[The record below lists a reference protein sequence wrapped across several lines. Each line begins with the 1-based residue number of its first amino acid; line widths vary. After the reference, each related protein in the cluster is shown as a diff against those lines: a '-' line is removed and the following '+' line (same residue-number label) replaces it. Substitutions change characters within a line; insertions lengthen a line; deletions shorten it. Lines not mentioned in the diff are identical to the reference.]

1 MKKICVINQKGG
13 SGKTTFAILSCLAL
27 ASAGRKVLA
36 VDCDPQAGLTNYL
49 SRSED
54 IRLGLFDIIVGS
66 KEFNIINVVRD
77 SITFDLIPADHR
89 LDKIYATMD
98 PFTFETMFNNLYYDF
113 VVFDTPPTVQGISRA
128 AAMASDKIFVPADI
142 SRGTILPTLYTLDS
156 LKQIKKKGKVVFVGY
171 KEPKEESKSFLA
183 DISRE
188 FMVRVKGSYAGT
200 IPKNITMQKLISDN
214 GLKWSAKKKELLV
227 PILEILGEK

>member
-54 IRLGLFDIIVGS
+54 IRLELFDIILGS
-66 KEFNIINVVRD
+66 KEFNIINSVRD
-77 SITFDLIPADHR
+77 SISFDFIPADHR
-89 LDKIYATMD
+89 LDKIYTTMD
-98 PFTFETMFNNLYYDF
+98 PFTFETLFNELNYDY
-113 VVFDTPPTVQGISRA
+113 VVFDTPPTVQGISQA

-142 SRGTILPTLYTLDS
+142 SRGTILPIFYPL
-156 LKQIKKKGKVVFVGY
+156 G
-171 KEPKEESKSFLA
+171 SF
-183 DISRE
+183 
-188 FMVRVKGSYAGT
+188 F
-200 IPKNITMQKLISDN
+200 LII
-214 GLKWSAKKKELLV
+214 V
-227 PILEILGEK
+227 PF

>member
-1 MKKICVINQKGG
+1 MKKICIINQKGG

-77 SITFDLIPADHR
+77 SITFDIIPADHR

-98 PFTFETMFNNLYYDF
+98 PFTFETMFNNLGYDF

-142 SRGTILPTLYTLDS
+142 SRGTILPTIYTLES

-171 KEPKEESKSFLA
+171 KEPKEESKSFIA

-188 FMVRVKGSYAGT
+188 FMDRVKGSYAGT

-214 GLKWSAKKKELLV
+214 CLKWSAKKKELLN

>member
-13 SGKTTFAILSCLAL
+13 SGKTTFSILSCLAL
-27 ASAGRKVLA
+27 ASAGSKVLA

-54 IRLGLFDIIVGS
+54 IRLGLFDIILGS

-77 SITFDLIPADHR
+77 SIAFDFIPADHR

-98 PFTFETMFNNLYYDF
+98 PFTFETMFDNLNYDYII
-113 VVFDTPPTVQGISRA
+113 FDTPPTVQGISRA

-142 SRGTILPTLYTLDS
+142 SRGTILPTLYTLES
-156 LKQIKKKGKVVFVGY
+156 LRQIKKKGKVVFVGY
-171 KEPKEESKSFLA
+171 KEPKEESKSFIA

-188 FMVRVKGSYAGT
+188 FMDRVKGHYAGT
-200 IPKNITMQKLISDN
+200 IPKNITMQKLISDE
-214 GLKWSAKKKELLV
+214 GLKWSGKKKELLI

>member
-27 ASAGRKVLA
+27 ASVGKRVLA
-36 VDCDPQAGLTNYL
+36 VDCDPQAGLTHYL
-49 SRSED
+49 SRNDD
-54 IRLGLFDIIVGS
+54 IRLGLFDIILGS
-66 KEFNIINVVRD
+66 KDYNIINVVRD
-77 SITFDLIPADHR
+77 SISFDFIPADHR

-98 PFTFETMFNNLYYDF
+98 PFSFETIFDELNYDY

-128 AAMASDKIFVPADI
+128 AAMASENVFVPADI

-171 KEPKEESKSFLA
+171 KEPKEESKSFIA

-188 FMVRVKGSYAGT
+188 FMERVKGSYAGT
-200 IPKNITMQKLISDN
+200 IPRNITMQKLISDDS
-214 GLKWSAKKKELLV
+214 LKWTQKKKEQLL
-227 PILEILGEK
+227 PILDIIGVK

>member
-77 SITFDLIPADHR
+77 SITFDFIPADHR

-98 PFTFETMFNNLYYDF
+98 PFTFETMFDELGYDF

-142 SRGTILPTLYTLDS
+142 SRGTILPTLYTLES
-156 LKQIKKKGKVVFVGY
+156 LKQVKKKGQVVFVGY

-188 FMVRVKGSYAGT
+188 FMDRVKGSYAGT

>member
-1 MKKICVINQKGG
+1 VKKICVINQKGG

-27 ASAGRKVLA
+27 ASAGHKVLA

-54 IRLGLFDIIVGS
+54 IRLGLFDIIIGEKNV
-66 KEFNIINVVRD
+66 NIIKVVRD
-77 SITFDLIPADHR
+77 SISFDFIPADHR
-89 LDKIYATMD
+89 LDKIYTSLE
-98 PFTFETMFNNLYYDF
+98 PFLFKTLFDDFIYDYL
-113 VVFDTPPTVQGISRA
+113 VFDTPPTVQGISRA

-142 SRGTILPTLYTLDS
+142 SRGTILPTLYTLES
-156 LKQIKKKGKVVFVGY
+156 LKQIEKKGKVVFVGY

-188 FMVRVKGSYAGT
+188 FMDRVKRSYAGT
-200 IPKNITMQKLISDN
+200 IPKNITMQKLISDS

>member
-98 PFTFETMFNNLYYDF
+98 PFTFETMFDELGYDF

-142 SRGTILPTLYTLDS
+142 SRGTILPTLYTLES
-156 LKQIKKKGKVVFVGY
+156 LKQVKKKGKVVFVGY

-188 FMVRVKGSYAGT
+188 FMDRVKGSYAGT

-214 GLKWSAKKKELLV
+214 GLKWSTKKKELLV

>member
-1 MKKICVINQKGG
+1 MKKICIINQKGG

-27 ASAGRKVLA
+27 ASAGHKVLA

-49 SRSED
+49 SSSED

-77 SITFDLIPADHR
+77 IITFDIIPADHR

-98 PFTFETMFNNLYYDF
+98 PFTFTHMFNNLGYDF

-142 SRGTILPTLYTLDS
+142 SRGTILPTLYTLES
-156 LKQIKKKGKVVFVGY
+156 LKQVKKKGKVVFVGY

-188 FMVRVKGSYAGT
+188 FMDRVKGSYAGT

-214 GLKWSAKKKELLV
+214 GLKWSAKKKDLLV

>member
-1 MKKICVINQKGG
+1 VKKISFINQKGG
-13 SGKTTFAILSCLAL
+13 SGKTTFSILSCLAL
-27 ASAGRKVLA
+27 ASSGRRVLA

-54 IRLGLFDIIVGS
+54 IRLGLFDIILGS
-66 KEFNIINVVRD
+66 KDYNIINVIRD
-77 SITFDLIPADHR
+77 SLTFDLIPADHR

-98 PFTFETMFNNLYYDF
+98 PFAFENLFDDLAYDYII
-113 VVFDTPPTVQGISRA
+113 FDTPPTVQGISRA
-128 AAMASDKIFVPADI
+128 AAMASDNIFVPADI

-171 KEPKEESKSFLA
+171 KEPKEESKSFIA

-188 FMVRVKGSYAGT
+188 FFERVKGNYAGT
-200 IPKNITMQKLISDN
+200 IPRNITMQKLISDDS
-214 GLKWSAKKKELLV
+214 LKWTQKKKEQLL
-227 PILEILGEK
+227 PILDIIGVK

>member
-27 ASAGRKVLA
+27 ASVGRKVLA

-98 PFTFETMFNNLYYDF
+98 PFTFETMFDDLGYDY

-142 SRGTILPTLYTLDS
+142 SRGTILPTLYTLES
-156 LKQIKKKGKVVFVGY
+156 LKQVKKKGKVVFVGY
-171 KEPKEESKSFLA
+171 KEPKEESKSFIA

-188 FMVRVKGSYAGT
+188 FMDRVKGNYAGT

-227 PILEILGEK
+227 PIMEILGEK